1 MNKQGSLCFLIGLGV
16 GAAVGLLY
24 APKTG
29 VRMRASAAAKAKE
42 GQQFLKRTGRQFKG
56 TAADAMDR
64 GTDAARRAGDRINT
78 VLDASRK
85 TFLG

>member
-1 MNKQGSLCFLIGLGV
+1 MNKQGSCWFLVGLGV

-24 APKTG
+24 APKSG

-42 GQQFLKRTGRQFKG
+42 GQQFLRRTGKQFKG

-64 GTDAARRAGDRINT
+64 GRDAARRAGDRINT